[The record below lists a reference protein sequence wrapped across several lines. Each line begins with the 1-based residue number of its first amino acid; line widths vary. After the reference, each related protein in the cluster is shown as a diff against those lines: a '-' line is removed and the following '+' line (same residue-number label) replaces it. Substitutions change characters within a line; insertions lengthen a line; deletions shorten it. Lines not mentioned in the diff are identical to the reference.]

1 MESNKDRQYRTDHDR
16 CWYTVKVKLA
26 LLAHRPIPE
35 RRRATRVAAGPCARA
50 AAGAAAPRSGS
61 HILYRRRGNV
71 AFFKMRLYHRCSTCP
86 PMAGCGSVRLVSRG
100 GLRVPLC
107 AAQDAHMHYGAE

>member
-71 AFFKMRLYHRCSTCP
+71 AFLKCSYTIDARRVHLWLAVAWLDTPRL
-86 PMAGCGSVRLVSRG
+86 ARG
-100 GLRVPLC
+100 GLRVPLHVC
-107 AAQDAHMHYGAE
+107 AAQDAHMH

>member
-16 CWYTVKVKLA
+16 CWYTVA

-35 RRRATRVAAGPCARA
+35 RRNPSPPAPRRSRRG
-50 AAGAAAPRSGS
+50 AGAAAPRSGS

-71 AFFKMRLYHRCSTCP
+71 AFLKCGYTIDARRVHLWLAVARYASSLAAVYASLYALPRMHTCT
-86 PMAGCGSVRLVSRG
+86 
-100 GLRVPLC
+100 LRS
-107 AAQDAHMHYGAE
+107 